1 LGDSDKKA
9 WWVLGIIVLIFLGIQ
24 LFFFFKV
31 GVRQSVDS
39 QFYLENA
46 ELLKRGIL
54 PEGRGLWYS
63 AFSLFLALVFL
74 AGGSLGTVVLIQIV
88 LSFLSACCIYVSA
101 KEITRNRTA
110 AILALLLYIVW
121 IPIHEWETFIYTESL
136 FTSFCVFSFAALLFS
151 KNRWHMVFT
160 ASLFLFTFFIRPTGF
175 SLVAGLVSYLVVS
188 IPRKWFKFAIPVAGV
203 LVLIATL
210 IGSKMFN
217 SYDPIP
223 AYVSGEIIYPKITLN
238 VKAPADLTI
247 SESGTPLKKVFFF
260 ALYNP
265 LYFLKLFCI
274 KVALFFGN
282 IKPYFSFVHNLVIVL
297 FLYPV
302 YSFAWL
308 GFRKIEGFKK
318 EKFFIASF
326 IIANGLIVGL
336 TTENW
341 DGRFLVPLLP
351 LIFIMASGPLF
362 LFLKRYA
369 IPKKYSGKII

>member
-9 WWVLGIIVLIFLGIQ
+9 WWVLSVIVLLFLGLQ
-24 LFFFFKV
+24 LFFLFKA

-46 ELLKRGIL
+46 TLLRRGIL

-63 AFSLFLALVFL
+63 AFSLFLTLIFL
-74 AGGSLGTVVLIQIV
+74 AGGTLRTAVIIQIL
-88 LSFLSACCIYVSA
+88 LSCLSACCIYASA
-101 KEITRNRTA
+101 KEITRNNFA
-110 AILALLLYIVW
+110 SILAVLLYIVW

-136 FTSFCVFSFAALLFS
+136 FTSFCVFSFTALLFS
-151 KNRWHMVFT
+151 KSRWRIVFT

-175 SLVAGLVSYLVVS
+175 SLVAALVSYLVVS
-188 IPRKWFKFAIPVAGV
+188 IPRSWFKFLIPIASV
-203 LVLIATL
+203 LGLIAIL
-210 IGSKMFN
+210 IGNKMFQ
-217 SYDPIP
+217 SYDQVPG
-223 AYVSGEIIYPKITLN
+223 YVSAEIIYPNITLN
-238 VKAPADLTI
+238 VKPPADLTI
-247 SESGTPLKKVFFF
+247 PENGTPLEKVFFF

-265 LYFLKLFCI
+265 QYFLKLFCI

-282 IKPYFSFVHNLVIVL
+282 IKPYYSFVHNLVIVL

-302 YSFAWL
+302 YFFAWL
-308 GFRKIEGFKK
+308 GFRKTEGFKK

-326 IIANGLIVGL
+326 IVANGLIVGL

-351 LIFIMASGPLF
+351 LIFIIASGPLF
-362 LFLKRYA
+362 LFLQKYA
-369 IPKKYSGKII
+369 RPKKYSGKII